1 MGVIS
6 LLTNLI
12 LQLCLA
18 DLAECARYY
27 RSYSRY
33 YSSYYYYYYYYNSY
47 YYYDSYYGYSSSGST
62 ATIVGA
68 VIGSLVGIACIVIV
82 IIVCYRIR
90 LAKAKKTV
98 VLKRTPPKPTVT
110 HTTTTFAN
118 RPQIAPQQYPT
129 PPQNQPIPQQPNPF
143 QYRPNLPPP
152 TYATQDPAY
161 PPPAYNYGY
170 Q

>member
-1 MGVIS
+1 MGIGS

-12 LQLCLA
+12 LQLCLTA
-18 DLAECARYY
+18 ELAECARYY
-27 RSYSRY
+27 YSRY
-33 YSSYYYYYYYYNSY
+33 YSNYYYYYYYYNSY

-68 VIGSLVGIACIVIV
+68 VIGSIVGIVFIIVV

-90 LAKAKKTV
+90 LAKAKSTV

-110 HTTTTFAN
+110 YTTTMLAN
-118 RPQIAPQQYPT
+118 RPQIAPQQHPT
-129 PPQNQPIPQQPNPF
+129 PPQQQPIPPQSNPF

-152 TYATQDPAY
+152 TYASQDPAY